1 MKIVEQNKW
10 IEFIDVSKLELE
22 IFSFSAIGTHQKTCS
37 QWHRSKSHDT
47 RCACYIQV
55 FFSFSH
61 TTSRYFNEMYPS
73 IISIVVILTFYLLH
87 IITLAKNYYIFG
99 HRMRYKKDKRF
110 LKIFL
115 FKFFHLDFINSS
127 IVYSIIYSIIRYIVI
142 IFHYYNYKLSYIYI
156 KLMLFS
162 FQ

>member
-55 FFSFSH
+55 FFSLSH

-73 IISIVVILTFYLLH
+73 IISIVVIFTFYLLYLH
-87 IITLAKNYYIFG
+87 IIILAKNYYIFG
-99 HRMRYKKDKRF
+99 HRMKYKEETFFEDF
-110 LKIFL
+110 LI
-115 FKFFHLDFINSS
+115 
-127 IVYSIIYSIIRYIVI
+127 
-142 IFHYYNYKLSYIYI
+142 
-156 KLMLFS
+156 
-162 FQ
+162 